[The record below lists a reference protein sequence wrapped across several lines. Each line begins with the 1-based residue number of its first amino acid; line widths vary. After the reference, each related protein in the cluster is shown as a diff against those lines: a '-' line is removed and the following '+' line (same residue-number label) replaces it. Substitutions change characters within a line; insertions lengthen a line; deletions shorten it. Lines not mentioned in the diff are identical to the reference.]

1 MGELGVRGFLLD
13 TNVVSELAKPAPEL
27 QVVAFLN
34 SRSDLWLSA
43 MVVYE
48 LDFGLRLL
56 PAGRRRRGL
65 EYALSAIVTEHENR
79 LLAVG
84 WPEAQQAANLRAQ
97 ARLSGRNASVA
108 DALIAG
114 TAAVHELVVATRN
127 VSDFDS
133 LGVDAVSPW
142 EPL

>member
-1 MGELGVRGFLLD
+1 MRGFLLD

-34 SRSDLWLSA
+34 SRGDLWLSTL
-43 MVVYE
+43 VVFE

-56 PAGRRRRGL
+56 PAGRRRRWL
-65 EYALSAIVTEHENR
+65 EYMLSAIVTEHENR

-84 WPEAQQAANLRAQ
+84 RREAQRAARLRAT
-97 ARLSGRNASVA
+97 ARLSGRTASVT

-114 TAAVHELVVATRN
+114 TAAVHELAVATRN
-127 VSDFDS
+127 VSDFES

>member
-1 MGELGVRGFLLD
+1 MGVRGFLLD

-34 SRSDLWLSA
+34 SRGDLWLST

-56 PAGRRRRGL
+56 PAGRRRRRL
-65 EYALSAIVTEHENR
+65 EYALSAIVTEHEHR

-84 WPEAQQAANLRAQ
+84 RREAQQAANLCAE
-97 ARLSGRNASVA
+97 ARRSGRPASVA

-127 VSDFDS
+127 VSDFDRLS
-133 LGVDAVSPW
+133 VDVMSPW